1 MNKTIQYA
9 LCAALACSAL
19 AACNEEEVYPTQITR
34 ELSMTLDGEP
44 WNIYYGTSN
53 LPLYIYNEDGSFY
66 GNYSTSY
73 RFSLPEGSYRV
84 LATNQS
90 VLMTPPTSLDMQLI
104 EQDSTAKQTFAISDP
119 VSYSAGDPLTLA
131 LKTRTGH
138 FRLKANDVKADK
150 SYSILRAF
158 VTTPVKAYSVAQ
170 AAPATGEPIT
180 LTRIK
185 ETSGGGVG
193 YTEDLYLIG
202 SENDKI
208 TVRLEY
214 LDADSN
220 IVRTKEFA
228 DGFTVLPNQL
238 TEVAFDL
245 NNADEPVIM
254 NYTVTIGQLNWR
266 DNDVFPSVK
275 VEVPDGYTYVEPGQ
289 SLGDIFKEQMADPA
303 VDEIRIFLKAG
314 TSYTMPDKAMEGAT
328 KPFTIMGQ
336 TPGFGQDYATL
347 TVYNIS
353 MSGSIDH
360 IRFQN
365 LNLKPQRDRLFNL
378 RNEEF
383 AVGDVTFANV
393 NITGWN
399 GIIWN
404 SSTSKDNIQSIGTVT
419 MTGCRFVNMTTTNA
433 LWNLPARRVAPVNN
447 FIFSGNLFHGRN
459 FGTRNCILTGLAKTP
474 GAISVVVENNT
485 FIDGRGTNCTYFDLD
500 GSSASSL
507 TVTVKGNT
515 VSGAVSGMGTWFK
528 FAGNPT
534 VDASGNFRTSGFEM
548 KDYGVPAPT
557 ETATTYS
564 ELLTQFNL

>member
-1 MNKTIQYA
+1 MNKTLKLA
-9 LCAALACSAL
+9 FCAAVACTAL
-19 AACNEEEVYPTQITR
+19 AACNEEEVYPTQVTR

-66 GNYSTSY
+66 GNYSTSF
-73 RFSLPEGSYRV
+73 RFSLPEGNYRI

-90 VLMTPPTSLDMQLI
+90 VLMTPPTALDMQLI

-119 VSYSAGDPLTLA
+119 VGYRAGEPISLA

-150 SYSILRAF
+150 SYSLLRAF
-158 VTTPVKAYSVAQ
+158 VTTPVKAYSVGQ
-170 AAPATGEPIT
+170 AAPATGDPIT

-220 IVRTKEFA
+220 VVRTKEFA
-228 DGFTVLPNQL
+228 DGFSVLPNQL
-238 TEVAFDL
+238 TEVEFEL
-245 NNADEPVIM
+245 NDPNEPVIM

-266 DNDVFPSVK
+266 NNDIYPSVK

-289 SLGDIFKEQMADPA
+289 SLGDIFKEQMAADDI
-303 VDEIRIFLKAG
+303 DEIRIFLKAG
-314 TSYTMPDKAMEGAT
+314 ASYTMPDKAMEGAT
-328 KPFTIMGQ
+328 KPFTILGQ
-336 TPGFGQDYATL
+336 TPGFGQSYAEV

-353 MSGSIDH
+353 MSGDIDH

-365 LNLKPQRDRLFNL
+365 LTLKPQRDRLFNL

-393 NITGWN
+393 NINNWN

-404 SSTSKDNIQSIGTVT
+404 SSVSRDNLQSVANVT
-419 MTGCRFVNMTTTNA
+419 MTGCRFTNMTTTNA
-433 LWNLPARRVAPVNN
+433 LWNFPARRVAPVNN

-459 FGTRNCILTGLAKTP
+459 FGTRNAILTGLAKTP

-485 FIDGRGTNCTYFDLD
+485 FIDGRGTAFTYFDLD

-507 TVTVKGNT
+507 TLTVKGNT
-515 VSGAVSGMGTWFK
+515 VSGAASGVGTWFK
-528 FAGNPT
+528 LAGNPA
-534 VDASGNFRTSGFEM
+534 VDASGNFRTAGYSM
-548 KDYGVPAPT
+548 KAYGIDAPA
-557 ETATTYS
+557 ETTTTYS
-564 ELLTQFNL
+564 GLLSQFNL